1 MSRLFCVI
9 IFMFSCCVNSQTK
22 IDLESE
28 KNQIQKDIRLIE
40 AKISSNKKKKQLAVS
55 DVEDLNFKIKL
66 QETLINNIN
75 NQLNLI
81 VDEVKLNQ
89 KQLAELDKTQ
99 TSLKNELSSMIL
111 KSYKKRSSLN
121 RIMFIFSSNSFTQAY
136 KRIQY
141 FKQYAKFQKKTTEKI
156 KRNSN
161 LIKNNIKRLDSIKI
175 EKKVLIEENESVR
188 INLKIQYKD
197 LNKFIS
203 EININQKSFQ
213 DSIKVKQKISKE
225 IEIKIQKIIAD
236 AYNNSKNNDGKIKLT
251 EEAKVISKNFN
262 LNKGKL
268 PWPVLK
274 GYVILGFGEQPHPV
288 VKTATIQSNGVRIR
302 TSKETNARVIF
313 DGLVYSI
320 IISKNN
326 THTVIVQHGN
336 FFSVYKN
343 LTKIYV
349 SKGDNIYRKDI
360 IGEIFTDAISKQ
372 TILSFSIFKD
382 GKPQDPSQWIYK
394 M

>member
-9 IFMFSCCVNSQTK
+9 IFMFSCCLNSQTK

-75 NQLNLI
+75 DQLNLI

-225 IEIKIQKIIAD
+225 IEIRQ
-236 AYNNSKNNDGKIKLT
+236 
-251 EEAKVISKNFN
+251 
-262 LNKGKL
+262 
-268 PWPVLK
+268 
-274 GYVILGFGEQPHPV
+274 
-288 VKTATIQSNGVRIR
+288 
-302 TSKETNARVIF
+302 
-313 DGLVYSI
+313 
-320 IISKNN
+320 
-326 THTVIVQHGN
+326 
-336 FFSVYKN
+336 
-343 LTKIYV
+343 
-349 SKGDNIYRKDI
+349 
-360 IGEIFTDAISKQ
+360 
-372 TILSFSIFKD
+372 
-382 GKPQDPSQWIYK
+382 
-394 M
+394 

>member
-9 IFMFSCCVNSQTK
+9 IFMFSCCLNSQTK

-75 NQLNLI
+75 DQLNLI

-372 TILSFSIFKD
+372 TILSFSIFK
-382 GKPQDPSQWIYK
+382 I